1 MEKEISAYASAFLL
15 MKPRTNAW
23 DMARTLG
30 EQAWIQWVSPTY
42 GPYPIVAYAQAKS
55 QDELA
60 QRIEELRADANVV
73 ELDARMCKHIPGD
86 EDLEP
91 LVVSGPEV
99 AVLLIAVDYTREKER
114 VVTHNLRKMPVVPL
128 ARAMWGPTDIIAI
141 VEEDE
146 HEFMRN
152 LICDDIKPMNG
163 VMCNTTLYCYPRR
176 R

>member
-1 MEKEISAYASAFLL
+1 MEKERSVYASAFLL

-23 DMARTLG
+23 DVARTLG

-42 GPYPIVAYAQAKS
+42 GPYPVVAYAQAKS

-60 QRIEELRADANVV
+60 QRIEELRADSNVV

-91 LVVSGPEV
+91 LVVSSPEV
-99 AVLLIAVDYTREKER
+99 AVLLINVDYTQEKER
-114 VVTHNLRKMPVVPL
+114 IVTHNLRKMATVRL

-146 HEFMRN
+146 HEPMRD
-152 LICDDIKPMNG
+152 LICDDVKTLNG
-163 VMCNTTLYCYPRR
+163 VASNTTLYCYPRR